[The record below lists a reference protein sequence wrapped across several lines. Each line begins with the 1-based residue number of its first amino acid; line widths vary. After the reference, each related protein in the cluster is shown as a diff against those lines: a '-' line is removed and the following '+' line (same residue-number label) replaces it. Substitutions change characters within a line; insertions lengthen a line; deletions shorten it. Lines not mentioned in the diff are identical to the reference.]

1 MDDFVFWVD
10 VWVSQEATG
19 VVATDTNLKNLLSK
33 KTEIESVISL
43 EKSRVLEEAKKRDT
57 LKQNL
62 STIETWLET
71 WEDIWEKVNADTSRG
86 ILSAASDEIKKLVDD
101 QEKVQQDV
109 VLLFVNV
116 ANELDV
122 WPFTEKTTIADIQK
136 IYPTLKKIA
145 NNTLDSYESDLKN
158 AEHARDEFITQKGNE
173 LEQINLEIER
183 AKYVKKT
190 QLSIAITRVLTYLG
204 IFLGLLL
211 VQYITGRILARF
223 QEDFSRPHKEAMW
236 FIHRWSFRAIFL
248 IAFLVLFSSEFGAF
262 LPFIAI
268 MATAIGFALRDVV
281 YSFIGWFMIG
291 ASDGYEEWDIIQV
304 EDLQGKVFKI
314 TPLLTTLEEHGE
326 QWVTGKMISF
336 PNKIIFEKTIKNFS
350 RAHWFTFVSLDF
362 IVTHESDINR
372 AREVLMG
379 IIWQQDL
386 TLYYQS
392 RSVINKLRYTYGYND
407 SDLHPRIDIIV
418 DPKGVILR
426 AKVFAHVED
435 VFDMRTK
442 ISESFCKKIQLEKK
456 VFLQKA

>member
-1 MDDFVFWVD
+1 MDEFTISPD
-10 VWVSQEATG
+10 VWATQESSG
-19 VVATDTNLKNLLSK
+19 VVATDTILKNLLSK

-43 EKSRVLEEAKKRDT
+43 EKNRTLEEVKKRDT

-62 STIETWLET
+62 STIETWIET
-71 WEDIWEKVNADTSRG
+71 WQDITEKVNEDAAQG
-86 ILSAASDEIKKLVDD
+86 ILSAASDEVKQLVDD
-101 QEKVQQDV
+101 QEKVQKDI

-116 ANELDV
+116 ADSLDV
-122 WPFTEKTTIADIQK
+122 WPFTEETTIEDIQK
-136 IYPTLKKIA
+136 AYPTFKKIA
-145 NNTLDSYESDLKN
+145 HNVLDAYESDLKK
-158 AEHARDEFITQKGNE
+158 AEHAREEFVNQKEKE
-173 LEQINLEIER
+173 LEQIMLEIER
-183 AKYVKKT
+183 TKYVKKT
-190 QLSIAITRVLTYLG
+190 QLSQAVTRVLSYIG
-204 IFLGLLL
+204 IFLGLLFI
-211 VQYITGRILARF
+211 QYVSGRILFRF

-236 FIHRWSFRAIFL
+236 FIHRWSFRGIFL
-248 IAFLVLFSSEFGAF
+248 IAFLVLFSSEFSAF

-291 ASDGYEEWDIIQV
+291 ASDGYQEWDIIQV

-326 QWVTGKMISF
+326 QWVTGKMVSF
-336 PNKIIFEKTIKNFS
+336 PNKIIFDKTIKNYS
-350 RAHWFTFVSLDF
+350 RAHGFTFVSLDF
-362 IVTHESDINR
+362 IMTHESNIDR

-386 TLYYQS
+386 TLYYRS

-407 SDLHPRIDIIV
+407 ADLHPRIDVII

-426 AKVFAHVED
+426 AKVFAHIED

-442 ISESFCKKIQLEKK
+442 ISESFCKKIQAEDTVK
-456 VFLQKA
+456 LQKG